1 MVCRAP
7 PPLPPH
13 ATSTYATQLN
23 QLYLIG
29 KMQIYLMENSLNAW
43 WTRGSYGVDQFTR
56 WQGELE
62 SCSSTRI
69 QSDECNTAT
78 ARVGAGGWLFSST
91 TPKPFPRKALYLYN
105 SVFRYHQGSEADF
118 LRLLFWPHK
127 LFQTVRF
134 KQRWL
139 LINDLHSDQ
148 VPALLGRCRKCL
160 WLAFFYFYR
169 CSVA

>member
-1 MVCRAP
+1 MQ
-7 PPLPPH
+7 LS
-13 ATSTYATQLN
+13 STN
-23 QLYLIG
+23 LIWSANANPSDG
-29 KMQIYLMENSLNAW
+29 NLFECFMNSW
-43 WTRGSYGVDQFTR
+43 IVWVDQFTR

-91 TPKPFPRKALYLYN
+91 TPKPFPRKALYN
-105 SVFRYHQGSEADF
+105 SVCRYHQGSEADF
-118 LRLLFWPHK
+118 LRRLFWPHK

-134 KQRWL
+134 KQRWW

-148 VPALLGRCRKCL
+148 VPALLGRCRKYL
-160 WLAFFYFYR
+160 WLAFLHFYILF
-169 CSVA
+169 CGVMKF